1 LDFLLNVVFI
11 HTTCGVEYSDSYQIN
26 CLNINNWSYTTN
38 ALDYWTPDVLYITL
52 GMQRMLD
59 MKLRISWLLLL
70 TLTLLLGLT
79 ACENESEAYR
89 RGFAKGVTEGAK
101 EAKLK
106 AFDDGYRQ
114 GYQIGFEE
122 GRPGTST
129 NLSGATLAFYKIL
142 VWAGALKIL
151 GSLVLA
157 GLALFNN
164 SDTAGEAVGKIIF
177 SVLGAVVTI
186 VLVMY
191 FSISATVVNALL
203 EPAPSALFVQIL
215 WMCGAAIGMFLFLEV
230 LFQVCSADSHR
241 PKTEAWL
248 MAVIASLISL
258 FIPILQVFW
267 ERVPE
272 VTRYIGAN
280 LFTGVLLGGL
290 YWLGNS
296 ALNRRFVPQNPES

>member
-1 LDFLLNVVFI
+1 
-11 HTTCGVEYSDSYQIN
+11 
-26 CLNINNWSYTTN
+26 
-38 ALDYWTPDVLYITL
+38 
-52 GMQRMLD
+52 MLD
-59 MKLRISWLLLL
+59 MKSRISWLILL
-70 TLTLLLGLT
+70 TLTVLLGLT
-79 ACENESEAYR
+79 ACEKESEAYN
-89 RGFAKGVTEGAK
+89 RGYADGVTVGAK
-101 EAKLK
+101 EAKPK
-106 AFDDGYRQ
+106 AYDDGYRQ
-114 GYQIGFEE
+114 GYKVGFEE

-151 GSLVLA
+151 GSLLLA
-157 GLALFNN
+157 GWALFSN
-164 SDTAGEAVGKIIF
+164 SDTGDEAIGKIIF

-191 FSISATVVNALL
+191 FSISVTVVNALL
-203 EPAPSALFVQIL
+203 EPAPSALSAQII
-215 WMCGAAIGMFLFLEV
+215 WMFAAAIGMFLFLEA
-230 LFQVCSADSHR
+230 LFRVCSANSHR

-258 FIPILQVFW
+258 FIPVLQVFW

-272 VTRYIGAN
+272 VTRYFGAN

-296 ALNRRFVPQNPES
+296 TLNLRFVSHSSKS